1 VVNKSSVFLFILRF
15 FFYFVT
21 ALLPV
26 LHPGISI
33 SYDRSGLVQ
42 WFLIIPYEMLIA
54 FLPAPRA
61 SVFRKGTLAI
71 LPLFFLSVYAGGA
84 GPGAAAPFVIGLLSF
99 TLTLLLFRYPRWGKA
114 SVLEPFFLA
123 WICLRLLAY
132 SRSGEEAAGQGVG
145 LTPIILAWTAVVFLL
160 HSAVVFFCLY
170 PQARSR
176 AGGETAVFALLS
188 AAALG
193 AVFVLPAD
201 FVRNTVIAN
210 LLPDR
215 IDERA
220 GQDDSDWGIPDK
232 NGGRKNG
239 RPTLP
244 GGRSRQ
250 APELRGLSEHEWP
263 GEGRRNRRRGSG
275 QGGEEQR
282 QYTVMVVAS
291 KQEPVYMGNSF
302 RGLLDPVK
310 GFLSSEEEPLNRL
323 PSLRLISTWFN
334 DVPEQDLGR
343 EPREVFSLSTL
354 PQNFLPYRPLAVEPT
369 ILSENTG
376 PLRYIHRV
384 AANMQSANPL
394 ELAAASGRD
403 LSGRERAVLAPYL
416 ELPLEEADLEVFISY
431 LDEARAEWQEKLPAG
446 AEAGGYASGILAI
459 LTSFD
464 DYQYN
469 ISDDDDSSIAALKEF
484 LLNTR
489 DGDCVEFS
497 NAAALLGRL
506 AGIPSRVVT
515 GFLASESLQTNAHLR
530 GLAALR
536 NKIKV
541 LQNFP
546 FEDLYLVTDAH
557 SHSWPQFYIPDY
569 GWIDFEATE
578 FAIPPVGFGD
588 GNMRDV
594 VIPLFDE
601 TKVFSQVRA
610 FPWRAVLRALGFL
623 AAAALAG
630 AYMLRYGRELLLRLG
645 ARRGGR
651 AGARSLYLLLLARLA
666 ADGRPIKPASKTA
679 AEYAR
684 LFPGEGDDSPFA
696 VFAGI
701 YSELRWRDFADPGE
715 AEARFRLL
723 RQEYRDIITAQRRRG
738 LRAFIIRIFSLR
750 GLAYL

>member
-1 VVNKSSVFLFILRF
+1 MVIKSSAFLFILRF
-15 FFYFVT
+15 FFYLVT

-33 SYDRSGLVQ
+33 SYDRSGMVQ
-42 WFLIIPYEMLIA
+42 WFFIIPYEMLIA
-54 FLPAPRA
+54 FLPAPGA
-61 SVFRKGTLAI
+61 SVFRKGVLAI

-84 GPGAAAPFVIGLLSF
+84 GPGAAAPFCMGLLSF

-123 WICLRLLAY
+123 WVCLRLLAY
-132 SRSGEEAAGQGVG
+132 SRSGEEAAGQGMG
-145 LTPIILAWTAVVFLL
+145 LTQIILVWTAVVFLL

-170 PQARSR
+170 PQARFR
-176 AGGETAVFALLS
+176 AGGEAAAFALVF

-193 AVFVLPAD
+193 MVFVLPAD

-215 IDERA
+215 MDKRDR
-220 GQDDSDWGIPDK
+220 QDDNDWGIPDK
-232 NGGRKNG
+232 GGGRRSG

-244 GGRSRQ
+244 GSRGGQ
-250 APELRGLSEHEWP
+250 EPELRGLSEHEWP
-263 GEGRRNRRRGSG
+263 GEGGRRRG
-275 QGGEEQR
+275 QDGEERR

-291 KQEPVYMGNSF
+291 KQEPVYAGNSF

-310 GFLSSEEEPLNRL
+310 GFLPSQEDPLNQL
-323 PSLRLISTWFN
+323 PSLRLMSTWF
-334 DVPEQDLGR
+334 DDTAEQDLGR
-343 EPREVFSLSTL
+343 EPREVFSLSSL
-354 PQNFLPYRPLAVEPT
+354 PQNYLPYRPLAVEPT
-369 ILSENTG
+369 VLSENTG

-384 AANMQSANPL
+384 AANMYSADPL
-394 ELAAASGRD
+394 ELAAGPIRN
-403 LSGRERAVLAPYL
+403 LSDEERMTLAPYL
-416 ELPLEEADLEVFISY
+416 EIPLEEPDRAVFSAY
-431 LDEARAEWQEKLPAG
+431 LDGVREEWQEKRPAG
-446 AEAGGYASGILAI
+446 VDAGGYAGIILAI
-459 LTSFD
+459 LMSFD
-464 DYQYN
+464 GYQYQV
-469 ISDDDDSSIAALKEF
+469 SDDDDSSIAALREF

-515 GFLASESLQTNAHLR
+515 GYLAAESLQTKAHLR

-536 NKIKV
+536 NKIKI
-541 LQNFP
+541 LQSFP

-569 GWIDFEATE
+569 GWIDFEATT
-578 FAIPPVGFGD
+578 FTIPPIGTGN

-601 TKVFSQVRA
+601 TKVFSQVRS
-610 FPWRAVLRALGFL
+610 FPWRTVLRALGFL

-679 AEYAR
+679 AEYAQ
-684 LFPGEGDDSPFA
+684 LFPGAGEDSSFA
-696 VFAGI
+696 AFAI
-701 YSELRWRDFADPGE
+701 RYAELRWRDFIDPE
-715 AEARFRLL
+715 ELEKCFHLL
-723 RQEYRDIITAQRRRG
+723 RQEYRNIMAAHRRRG
-738 LRAFIIRIFSLR
+738 LLAFVIRLFSLR